1 MKLINKIGHWLL
13 FLIGSYIGTWI
24 VLAITTM
31 FPFYILILL
40 IDLGDFWFYLLGS
53 IIIGIY
59 YLIVFGCLSIYFY
72 FLNQKKPDYWISNIF
87 LVLTALFF
95 FYTLINRLGNNF
107 NDAKEF
113 YTSFKGILFLISILP
128 AFLKI
133 LFFSILSPF
142 IKDK

>member
-1 MKLINKIGHWLL
+1 MKVINKIGHWLL
-13 FLIGSYIGTWI
+13 FLIGAYIGTWI

-31 FPFYILILL
+31 LPFYILILL

-59 YLIVFGCLSIYFY
+59 YLIVFGGLSIYFY

-95 FYTLINRLGNNF
+95 FYKLINKLGSNF